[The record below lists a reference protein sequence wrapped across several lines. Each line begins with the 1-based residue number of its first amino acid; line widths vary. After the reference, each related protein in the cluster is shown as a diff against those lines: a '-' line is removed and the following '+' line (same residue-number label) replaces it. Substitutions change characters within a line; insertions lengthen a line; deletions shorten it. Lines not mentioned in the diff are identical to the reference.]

1 MFNIKTLNKI
11 GKSGLNVLAEKE
23 CNVGDT
29 IEGAEG
35 ILVRSASMHDYEM
48 NSELLAIARAGAG
61 TNNIPI
67 ADCTEKGI
75 TVFNTPG
82 ANAEAVKELAI
93 CGMLMASRDVTGGLD
108 FVKTLEG
115 KGAEISPLVEKNKSN
130 YAGPEIMGKT
140 LGVIGLGA
148 IGARIANTA
157 LKLGMY
163 VYGVDPHLSVDGAWR
178 LSGNVSNAKDINTIF
193 EKCDY
198 ISLHLPYMKATHHI
212 LNAEA
217 FAKMKDGVRI
227 INLARGELVDDD
239 AMLSAMESG
248 KVAKY
253 VTDFPN
259 EKLINHPKVIALPH
273 LGASTPE
280 SEEKCAMMAARQI
293 YDYLENGNIKN
304 SVNLPDVQLNR
315 MGESRICVI
324 HRNVPKVINNM
335 LEFISNKNINI
346 EHMINKPRG
355 EYAYTMIDTGTKL
368 NGDIKA
374 SIEKMENVL
383 KVRVL

>member
-11 GKSGLNVLAEKE
+11 GESGLNILADKQ
-23 CNVGDT
+23 CNVADDMNA
-29 IEGAEG
+29 AEG
-35 ILVRSASMHDYEM
+35 ILVRSANMHEYDF
-48 NSELLAIARAGAG
+48 NPELLAVARAGAG

-75 TVFNTPG
+75 CVFNTPG

-93 CGMLMASRDVTGGLD
+93 CGMLMASRDVTGGID
-108 FVKTLEG
+108 WVKSAAD
-115 KGAEISPLVEKNKSN
+115 KGDQIPALVEKNKSS
-130 YAGPEIMGKT
+130 YTGPEIMGKT

-178 LSGNVSNAKDINTIF
+178 LSGNVNNAKDLDTIF
-193 EKCDY
+193 AKCDY
-198 ISLHLPYMKATHHI
+198 ISIHVPYMKATHHM
-212 LNAEA
+212 LNADA

-239 AMLSAMESG
+239 AMIEALASG

-259 EKLINHPKVIALPH
+259 EKLVNNPKIIALPH

-293 YDYLENGNIKN
+293 VDYLENGNIRN
-304 SVNLPDVQLNR
+304 SVNLPDVQLGR

-324 HRNVPKVINNM
+324 HRNVPKVINSM
-335 LEFISNKNINI
+335 LEYISNKNINI

-355 EYAYTMIDTGTKL
+355 EYAYTMIDVGTKV
-368 NGDIKA
+368 NGEIKA
-374 SIEKMENVL
+374 SIESMENVL
-383 KVRVL
+383 KVRIL